1 MSNPHPNPN
10 PNPNPNP
17 HPHPHPH
24 PNQAE
29 PCVYVA
35 ADGVYVATRMKRALC
50 KGLSAPMKSAKEV
63 EALVRVRVRVRLG
76 LG

>member
-1 MSNPHPNPN
+1 
-10 PNPNPNP
+10 
-17 HPHPHPH
+17 
-24 PNQAE
+24 
-29 PCVYVA
+29 
-35 ADGVYVATRMKRALC
+35 MKRALC